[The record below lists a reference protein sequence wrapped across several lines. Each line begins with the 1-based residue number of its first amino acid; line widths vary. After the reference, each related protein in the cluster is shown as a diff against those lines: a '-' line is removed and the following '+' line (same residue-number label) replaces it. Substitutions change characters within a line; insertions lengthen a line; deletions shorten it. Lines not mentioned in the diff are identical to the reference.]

1 VSQSSGGVPKVLH
14 ERLEKAEAARLA
26 AFVFYLI
33 KAAKLQPHTT
43 QGLRLG
49 HPRIHMFGDLL
60 LKMKAKLIVELTL
73 SGATPEEGP

>member
-1 VSQSSGGVPKVLH
+1 
-14 ERLEKAEAARLA
+14 
-26 AFVFYLI
+26 LI